1 MILQQLYLTKK
12 VNIRLAFP
20 RTPAVQNRDY
30 SESGRIGYEHLNGYG
45 VRDITVSKALK
56 SVSIS
61 SDYSSSSQQHCSRRR
76 HVRFITLGQMLQ
88 ELTCCSP
95 KPKKIQ
101 LSFPFCDSSMSFTRS
116 TEDHKISCPF
126 DKICSSLSCER
137 ASQEWDTVQEADS
150 EWLPEISPFT
160 QRRRLYFLLHCITP
174 ERPRFAYWN
183 SHTVGNS

>member
-1 MILQQLYLTKK
+1 MYLFLLYGYGRNEGEFRVPSTKPLLFTPRIYISLTSHRAMILQQLYLTKK

-150 EWLPEISPFT
+150 E
-160 QRRRLYFLLHCITP
+160 
-174 ERPRFAYWN
+174 
-183 SHTVGNS
+183 